1 MAAWLAGEGRM
12 RGNSG
17 DCKEWRRDIK
27 RGVDYMVECKAY
39 RGRALRIAVGIMAL
53 VLVMAGGAEATK
65 FIRNDATGGDCTS
78 IGDWNVA
85 TKTCTLATDLGETI
99 QIDSDGITLNGN
111 GNTITGSYSDI
122 GVYLSSRTGVTIK
135 NLNVKQFRSG
145 ISLSYSSNNT
155 LSRNNASNNNYGI
168 DLDSSSN
175 NTLSGNN
182 ANSNTYKGISLSESS
197 NNTISG
203 NNASNNVNGL
213 SYSGVGIDLFY
224 SSNNTLSGNN
234 VSKNSYQGIVL
245 YSSSNNILSGNNAN
259 SNNYYGISLSESSN
273 NKLSSNNANS
283 NIYDVGIFLGSSSN
297 NTLSSNNASNNG
309 NGIRLDSSSN
319 ITLSGN
325 NALDNSGDGIFLGS
339 SSNNTL
345 SSNNASSNNH
355 GIWLSDSSN
364 NVLNGNNASDNGYGI
379 RLDSSSNNNTLSGNN
394 ANSNKGYHGV
404 GIDLDSS
411 SNNTLSGNN
420 ASNNG
425 GYNGG
430 HGIYLSSSSHNTLSG
445 NNASLNNLDGIV
457 LYSSSNNKI
466 YNNIFSNTKNFWIYD
481 SNINAWNIT
490 KTLGTSIIGS
500 PNLGGN
506 FWDNTDGTGF
516 SQTCPDGDGDGVCN
530 SIYTLDSNN
539 IDYFPLSMNID
550 IDKISP
556 ANITNLTNIT
566 YAPTYIN
573 FTWLNP
579 PDPDFSHVMLYLNGA
594 FKTNITAPQ
603 NYYNFTGLSP
613 DTLYELGTHTVDSS
627 GNVNETW
634 VNKTARTASI
644 SGTTYSI
651 SLKSGWNLISAPL
664 NLTTWELGNETEVGD
679 TLNVTPRNCIS
690 SIYRYNTTS
699 KSFEKSDHFDNWG
712 WYPATGS
719 GSFTKLEPGRGYWV
733 MAQQDCSLTFIGTAP
748 SDLDIPLNT
757 GWNLIG
763 WYSLNEVPL
772 GEEAVV
778 GNPLNVTP
786 ANSLTSIYRYNATS
800 ASFEKSDHFVNWG
813 WYPATGSGSFTKLES
828 GRGYWVMVQN
838 EALWKHQVQTN

>member
-1 MAAWLAGEGRM
+1 MIITCGRAHALTDWVWNIVGIFGAWGMAAWLAGEGRM

-245 YSSSNNILSGNNAN
+245 YSSSNNILSGNTAN

-273 NKLSSNNANS
+273 NK
-283 NIYDVGIFLGSSSN
+283 
-297 NTLSSNNASNNG
+297 
-309 NGIRLDSSSN
+309 
-319 ITLSGN
+319 
-325 NALDNSGDGIFLGS
+325 
-339 SSNNTL
+339 
-345 SSNNASSNNH
+345 
-355 GIWLSDSSN
+355 
-364 NVLNGNNASDNGYGI
+364 LNGNNASDNGYGI

-530 SIYTLDSNN
+530 SIYTLDSN
-539 IDYFPLSMNID
+539 
-550 IDKISP
+550 
-556 ANITNLTNIT
+556 
-566 YAPTYIN
+566 
-573 FTWLNP
+573 
-579 PDPDFSHVMLYLNGA
+579 
-594 FKTNITAPQ
+594 
-603 NYYNFTGLSP
+603 
-613 DTLYELGTHTVDSS
+613 
-627 GNVNETW
+627 
-634 VNKTARTASI
+634 
-644 SGTTYSI
+644 
-651 SLKSGWNLISAPL
+651 
-664 NLTTWELGNETEVGD
+664 
-679 TLNVTPRNCIS
+679 
-690 SIYRYNTTS
+690 
-699 KSFEKSDHFDNWG
+699 
-712 WYPATGS
+712 
-719 GSFTKLEPGRGYWV
+719 
-733 MAQQDCSLTFIGTAP
+733 
-748 SDLDIPLNT
+748 
-757 GWNLIG
+757 
-763 WYSLNEVPL
+763 
-772 GEEAVV
+772 
-778 GNPLNVTP
+778 
-786 ANSLTSIYRYNATS
+786 
-800 ASFEKSDHFVNWG
+800 
-813 WYPATGSGSFTKLES
+813 
-828 GRGYWVMVQN
+828 
-838 EALWKHQVQTN
+838 

>member
-1 MAAWLAGEGRM
+1 MIITCGRAHALTDWVWNIVGIFGAWGMAAWLAGEGRM

-203 NNASNNVNGL
+203 NYASNNVYRL

-297 NTLSSNNASNNG
+297 NTLSSNNA
-309 NGIRLDSSSN
+309 
-319 ITLSGN
+319 
-325 NALDNSGDGIFLGS
+325 LDNSGDGIFLGS

-364 NVLNGNNASDNGYGI
+364 NVLN
-379 RLDSSSNNNTLSGNN
+379 
-394 ANSNKGYHGV
+394 
-404 GIDLDSS
+404 
-411 SNNTLSGNN
+411 GNN

-466 YNNIFSNTKNFWIYD
+466 YNNIFSNTKTFWIYG

-733 MAQQDCSLTFIGTAP
+733 M
-748 SDLDIPLNT
+748 
-757 GWNLIG
+757 
-763 WYSLNEVPL
+763 
-772 GEEAVV
+772 
-778 GNPLNVTP
+778 
-786 ANSLTSIYRYNATS
+786 
-800 ASFEKSDHFVNWG
+800 
-813 WYPATGSGSFTKLES
+813 
-828 GRGYWVMVQN
+828 VQN